1 MDHPD
6 TSSETI
12 RSSGWRLHRVIIHG
26 PGSDA
31 LLTTGPGDEAAQ
43 TGSPR
48 GILAAVA
55 HNADT
60 TAEVATPGERP
71 SLVALRGLMEGY
83 YGARP
88 TLGQARALQQALN
101 AINRWMFA
109 SRGVDA
115 TRPGLAA
122 SLSAVVF
129 AGRIAAILQ
138 IGGGMVLRIRAGE
151 VTHLTAPQFIRLAGQ
166 SLQLRRAL
174 GTDDRILLDYQEE
187 PVLVGDRYI
196 LLSETRG
203 PGALGGSIDGRA
215 LTTLCRTY
223 EKAAI
228 LAEQLATFPFL
239 PRGVAGDGEQAPP
252 SRSAIIIDVE
262 SLPEP
267 TVAASEALLSDL
279 PLLPVPQ
286 EGEMLDGYRIGRTL
300 HRGAYTLL
308 KRAVDAR
315 TKEAVVLKFPLPAM
329 LSDRVFQAGFARESW
344 IGTAIHSPVV
354 GRVLPAEPG
363 RRSCLYIAMPQYHGE
378 TLENRIAREPRFA
391 LQDIVSIGLQ
401 LCRAVEDLRAV
412 EVLHRDL
419 KPENVMLLQGGGLR
433 LLDLGLAYL
442 AGVEANAA
450 QGLAGT
456 IRYMAPELLRGTA
469 APDDRSEVYAL
480 GVILYR
486 LSAYG
491 HFPRPGADYVHALG
505 RQRPD
510 LPARLL
516 AAIAL
521 ALDADPAKRPQQAS
535 LLARELAAA
544 LQDRSAGG
552 RGGGLRRFALF
563 RRLSPLAVWRGLAIL
578 LALTLAALLALHPP

>member
-1 MDHPD
+1 MDRLEANSD
-6 TSSETI
+6 TI
-12 RSSGWRLHRVIIHG
+12 RSGGWVLNRVTVHG

-31 LLTTGPGDEAAQ
+31 ILTEGPAAESMPS
-43 TGSPR
+43 GSHR

-60 TAEVATPGERP
+60 TAEVATLGERP
-71 SLVALRGLMEGY
+71 SLVALRGLVEGY

-88 TLGQARALQQALN
+88 TLGQSQALLQALN

-109 SRGVDA
+109 SRGMDA

-122 SLSAVVF
+122 SLSALVF

-138 IGGGMVLRIRAGE
+138 IGGGMILRIRAGE

-174 GTDDRILLDYQEE
+174 GTDDRVLLDYQEE
-187 PVLVGDRYI
+187 PVLADDRYI
-196 LLSETRG
+196 LLSETRS
-203 PGALGGSIDGRA
+203 PGALDGTIDGRA
-215 LTTLCRTY
+215 LTELCRSY
-223 EKAAI
+223 EMAGA
-228 LAEQLATFPFL
+228 LAERLATL
-239 PRGVAGDGEQAPP
+239 QPRGSLGEGSDPP
-252 SRSAIIIDVE
+252 PCRSVIVIDVT

-267 TVAASEALLSDL
+267 TVAATEATLSDL
-279 PLLPVPQ
+279 PLGPVPQ
-286 EGEMLDGYRIGRTL
+286 DGETLDGYLVGRTL

-308 KRAVDAR
+308 KQAVDTR

-329 LSDRVFQAGFARESW
+329 LSDRIFQAGFARESW

-354 GRVLPAEPG
+354 GRVIPAEPG
-363 RRSCLYIAMPQYHGE
+363 RRSCLYIVMPHYRGE

-412 EVLHRDL
+412 QVLHRDL
-419 KPENVMLLQGGGLR
+419 KPENVMLLNGGGLR

-442 AGVEANAA
+442 AGVDADTAH
-450 QGLAGT
+450 GLAGT
-456 IRYMAPELLRGTA
+456 IRYMAPELLRGAA

-486 LSAYG
+486 LAAYG
-491 HFPRPGADYVHALG
+491 RFPRPGTDIVYALG

-510 LPARLL
+510 LPPRLL
-516 AAIAL
+516 QAIAA
-521 ALDADPAKRPQQAS
+521 ALDSDPAKRPAHAALFS
-535 LLARELAAA
+535 RELSAA
-544 LQDRSAGG
+544 LQEKAGG
-552 RGGGLRRFALF
+552 RLAG
-563 RRLSPLAVWRGLAIL
+563 RRLALGRLFSPLAFWRGLAIL
-578 LALTLAALLALHPP
+578 LALALAASIALH

>member
-6 TSSETI
+6 ASREII
-12 RSSGWRLHRVIIHG
+12 RSGGWVLHRVIVPG

-31 LLTTGPGDEAAQ
+31 LLTTGPTPDSTQG
-43 TGSPR
+43 GSPR

-71 SLVALRGLMEGY
+71 SLVALRGLAEGY

-88 TLGQARALQQALN
+88 TLGSAKALQQALN

-122 SLSAVVF
+122 SLSAIVF

-138 IGGGMVLRIRAGE
+138 IGGGMILRMRAGE
-151 VTHLTAPQFIRLAGQ
+151 VTHLTRPQFIRLAGQ

-187 PVLVGDRYI
+187 PVLAGDRYI

-203 PGALGGSIDGRA
+203 PGSLDGSIDGRA
-215 LTTLCRTY
+215 LTTLCRSY
-223 EKAAI
+223 EVAAV
-228 LAEQLATFPFL
+228 LAERLAAFPFR
-239 PRGVAGDGEQAPP
+239 PRGAGGDGEDAPP
-252 SRSAIIIDVE
+252 CRSAIIIDVE

-267 TVAASEALLSDL
+267 TVAASEAMLSDL
-279 PLLPVPQ
+279 PLAPVPQ
-286 EGEMLDGYRIGRTL
+286 EGDVLDGYRIGRTL

-308 KRAVDAR
+308 KRAVDLR

-363 RRSCLYIAMPQYHGE
+363 RRSSLYIVMPQYHGE

-391 LQDIVSIGLQ
+391 LQDIVSIGIQ

-412 EVLHRDL
+412 QVLHRDL

-442 AGVEANAA
+442 AGVEADAA

-456 IRYMAPELLRGTA
+456 IRYMAPELLRGAA

-486 LSAYG
+486 LAAYG
-491 HFPRPGADYVHALG
+491 HFPRPGADIRHALE

-510 LPARLL
+510 LPPRLG
-516 AAIAL
+516 AVIAQ
-521 ALDADPAKRPQQAS
+521 ALDLDPAKRPQQAL
-535 LLARELAAA
+535 LLAQELGSA
-544 LQDRSAGG
+544 LRDHSFG
-552 RGGGLRRFALF
+552 RRGIG
-563 RRLSPLAVWRGLAIL
+563 RRLSVFRLLSPVAFWRGLAIL
-578 LALTLAALLALHPP
+578 LGLALAATLALHPP